1 MESFQSLESLTFSD
15 MLEWEEWHS
24 PSFIDEER
32 LFPRLRELKMTEC
45 PKLTAPLPK
54 VLFLQDLKLKA
65 CNEVVLGRI
74 GVDFNSLAALEIG
87 DYEEVRWLRLEKL
100 DGLKRLK
107 VCRCDGL
114 VSLEE
119 PALPCNLEYLEI
131 RECTN
136 LEKLPNELQS
146 LRSTTELVIGNCPKL
161 MNILE
166 KGWPP
171 MLRKL
176 EVFNCEGIKALPGD
190 WMMMRMD
197 GGNNNSSCVL
207 ERVEIRSCPS
217 FLFFPKGELPTSL
230 NQLIIQ
236 DCENVKSLL
245 EGIMRNC
252 NLELL
257 NIQGCSSLTSFPSGE
272 LPSTLKH
279 LVISNFRNLE
289 LLPDHMPNLT
299 FLYIEGCKGLKH
311 HHLQNLT
318 YLEHLRIGGCPS
330 LESFPEGG
338 LGFAPNLRYVA
349 IVNCEN
355 LKMPLS
361 EWGLNWLS
369 SLKVLIIAPGGYQN
383 VISFS
388 HDDDDCHLC
397 FPTFLTRLNIGNFQ
411 NLESMASLP
420 LPTLVSL
427 QRLYIWDCLKL
438 QLFLPKEGLPATLG
452 QLQIRGCPMITTQ
465 KVLFCSL

>member
-1 MESFQSLESLTFSD
+1 MDADLKGKHNIKDLTMEWGNDFYDTRNDKNEMQLYLKGCRNCTLLPSLGQLSWIKNLCIEGMSGIKNIDVEFYGQNVESFQSLESLTFSD
-15 MLEWEEWHS
+15 MLEWEEWRS

-32 LFPRLRELKMTEC
+32 LFPRLHELKMTEC

-100 DGLKRLK
+100 GGLKRLK

-119 PALPCNLEYLEI
+119 PTLPCNLEYLEI

-146 LRSTTELVIGNCPKL
+146 LRSATELVIGNCPKL

-176 EVFNCEGIKALPGD
+176 EVFNCEGIKALPGYYAQLQSRAVEYPGMFISD
-190 WMMMRMD
+190 LISKWWMSESR
-197 GGNNNSSCVL
+197 
-207 ERVEIRSCPS
+207 
-217 FLFFPKGELPTSL
+217 
-230 NQLIIQ
+230 
-236 DCENVKSLL
+236 
-245 EGIMRNC
+245 GI
-252 NLELL
+252 
-257 NIQGCSSLTSFPSGE
+257 SG
-272 LPSTLKH
+272 
-279 LVISNFRNLE
+279 R
-289 LLPDHMPNLT
+289 
-299 FLYIEGCKGLKH
+299 GL
-311 HHLQNLT
+311 
-318 YLEHLRIGGCPS
+318 
-330 LESFPEGG
+330 G

-355 LKMPLS
+355 LKTPLS
-361 EWGLNWLS
+361 GWGLNWLS

-388 HDDDDCHLC
+388 HDDDDCHLR

-427 QRLYIWDCLKL
+427 QRLYIWDCPKL
-438 QLFLPKEGLPATLG
+438 QLFLPKEGLPETLG
-452 QLQIRGCPMITTQ
+452 RLQIRGCSIIEKRCLKGRGEDWPHTAHIPVI
-465 KVLFCSL
+465 KIGRN